1 MTGVERVLIREAP
14 RVFMLLSGRLGRE
27 VVIAA
32 ASRHARCARAY
43 FAESRHV
50 PLSCLVR
57 KSQSPGSRG

>member
-1 MTGVERVLIREAP
+1 MTVVEQVLIREASCA
-14 RVFMLLSGRLGRE
+14 FMLLSSRLGR
-27 VVIAA
+27 VVVMTA

-50 PLSCLVR
+50 LELCLAR